1 MRIATSCER
10 CGSPVTESG
19 VWVVASG
26 VRIYCRICGY
36 LSGLT
41 GLSNGPALDAV
52 PAGERGVATVVA
64 LRSARAGTAG

>member
-36 LSGLT
+36 LSGFT
-41 GLSNGPALDAV
+41 GHGPAGDAV

-64 LRSARAGTAG
+64 LRSAQAGATG